1 MADYLSNWD
10 PFRELW
16 NMRRVMNRFVDEA
29 FDRQASGWTP
39 EEWGLALDVSENA
52 DRFVVKASIPGINPD
67 DLEITFNNDIL
78 TIKGEIQSEEESEDS
93 RYHLRERRY
102 GHFSRSLTLPTKVQA
117 DKISAN
123 YDAGVLTLTLPKAE
137 EVKPKRIA
145 IQAGKTAKMI
155 EGKVRNLAGNKN

>member
-16 NMRRVMNRFVDEA
+16 NMRRMMNRFVDEA
-29 FDRQASGWTP
+29 FDRQVTGWAP
-39 EEWGLALDVSENA
+39 EEWGLALDVSEKE
-52 DRFVVKASIPGINPD
+52 DQFVVKASIPGINPD
-67 DLEITFNNDIL
+67 DLDITFNNDVL
-78 TIKGEIQSEEESEDS
+78 TIKGEVQSEEESENE

-102 GHFSRSLTLPTKVQA
+102 GHFSRSITLPTKVKA

-137 EVKPKRIA
+137 EAKPKRIA
-145 IQAGKTAKMI
+145 IKAGKTGKMI
-155 EGKVRNLAGNKN
+155 EGKVRNLTNNKN

>member
-29 FDRQASGWTP
+29 FDRGVSGWAP
-39 EEWGLALDVSENA
+39 EEWGLALDVSETA
-52 DRFVVKASIPGINPD
+52 DQFIVKASIPGINPD
-67 DLEITFNNDIL
+67 DLEITYNNDVL
-78 TIKGEIQSEEESEDS
+78 TIKGEIQSEEESEDN

-102 GHFSRSLTLPTKVQA
+102 GRFARSLSLPTTVEA
-117 DKISAN
+117 DKINAN
-123 YDAGVLTLTLPKAE
+123 YEAGVLTLTLPKAE

-145 IQAGKTAKMI
+145 IQAGKAGKMI
-155 EGKVRNLAGNKN
+155 EGKVRNLANHKN

>member
-29 FDRQASGWTP
+29 FDRQVSGWTP

>member
-29 FDRQASGWTP
+29 FDRQVSGWTP
-39 EEWGLALDVSENA
+39 EEWGLALDVSETA
-52 DRFVVKASIPGINPD
+52 DQFLVKASIPGINPD
-67 DLEITFNNDIL
+67 DLEITFNNDVL
-78 TIKGEIQSEEESEDS
+78 TIKGEMQSEEESDES

-102 GHFSRSLTLPTKVQA
+102 GRFARSLTLPTKVEA

-123 YDAGVLTLTLPKAE
+123 YEAGVLTLSLPKAE

-145 IQAGKTAKMI
+145 IQAGKTGKMI
-155 EGKVRNLAGNKN
+155 EGKVRNLANNKN